1 VTAETFQAAYER
13 GVLDGQVAV
22 RLDHHDAEIAATN
35 RLLARTVDISQT
47 NASIVQTLT
56 EARVTDAATRVA
68 TAEAV
73 KEARI
78 AQEAQASSAW
88 SPIAKLVT
96 IVLAVVGVLGFAV
109 ALWAL
114 FL

>member
-1 VTAETFQAAYER
+1 MTAETLQAAYNR
-13 GVLDGQVAV
+13 GVVDT
-22 RLDHHDAEIAATN
+22 RLDHHDEQIKATN
-35 RLLARTVDISQT
+35 TVLAKTVDIT
-47 NASIVQTLT
+47 AVLTATVQTLT

-68 TAEAV
+68 TADAV
-73 KEARI
+73 KEAKN

-109 ALWAL
+109 AAYAL
-114 FL
+114 FI